1 MLSHSQRKSLNT
13 DFYTAL
19 GAMMQGDYSAT
30 GRRIKWTNYRTGVK
44 DVYVRMEADNKGARF
59 GLEFQHGDADIRY
72 LFWEQLEELKAMMEG
87 EMGEDLIWHPD
98 FYKPDGAQVSRVEVR
113 LNQGNLYDK
122 STWPVLLV
130 FLKENLLAFDRF
142 WADAAEV
149 FTALED

>member
-1 MLSHSQRKSLNT
+1 MLTPAQRKTLNT

-44 DVYVRMEADNKGARF
+44 DAYVRMEADNKGARF
-59 GLEFQHGDADIRY
+59 GLEFQHADAEIRY
-72 LFWEQLEELKAMMEG
+72 LFWEQLEELKALMES
-87 EMGEDLIWHPD
+87 EMGDALVWHRD
-98 FYKPDGAQVSRVEVR
+98 FYKPDGTHVCRVEQR
-113 LNQGNLYDK
+113 LDDGNLYDK

-142 WADAAEV
+142 WANAAEV

>member
-1 MLSHSQRKSLNT
+1 MLTPAQRKTLNT

-44 DVYVRMEADNKGARF
+44 DAYVRMEADNKGARF
-59 GLEFQHGDADIRY
+59 GLEFQHADAEIRY
-72 LFWEQLEELKAMMEG
+72 LFWEQLEELKALMES
-87 EMGEDLIWHPD
+87 EMGDALVWHRD
-98 FYKPDGAQVSRVEVR
+98 FYKIDGTPVCRVEQR
-113 LNQGNLYDK
+113 LDDGNLYDK

-149 FTALED
+149 FAALED

>member
-1 MLSHSQRKSLNT
+1 MLTPAQRKTLNT

-44 DVYVRMEADNKGARF
+44 DAYVRMEADNKGARF
-59 GLEFQHGDADIRY
+59 GLEFQHADAEIRY
-72 LFWEQLEELKAMMEG
+72 LFWEQLEELKALMES
-87 EMGEDLIWHPD
+87 EMGDALVWHRD
-98 FYKPDGAQVSRVEVR
+98 FYKIDGTTVCRVEQR
-113 LNQGNLYDK
+113 LDDGNLYDK

-149 FTALED
+149 FAALED

>member
-1 MLSHSQRKSLNT
+1 MLTPAQRKTLNT

-44 DVYVRMEADNKGARF
+44 NAYVRMEVDNKGARF
-59 GLEFQHGDADIRY
+59 GLEFQHADAEIRY
-72 LFWEQLEELKAMMEG
+72 LFWDQLEELRALMES
-87 EMGEDLIWHPD
+87 EMGETLVWHRD
-98 FYKPDGAQVSRVEVR
+98 FYKADGTNVCRVEQR
-113 LNQGNLYDK
+113 LDDGNLYDK

-149 FTALED
+149 FAALED